1 MSNSTNAWG
10 STIVPRNDKPTYG
23 KKKTD
28 EEKLSAGVDNPV
40 KNEPTAKPVIIP
52 SNPAGGA
59 WDKNVNVLG
68 EIDNVEKSTKS
79 LPQWD
84 TGANFAIRNSLENDF
99 GVSGDRI
106 SYNNGD
112 VLLDGKFLMKA
123 KNNVDGTT
131 YTDSYDDV
139 FGGISDYVKNN
150 GLVAIR
156 DYAAASGTAVNIN
169 WNEAEKTVSLNGV
182 TIKPAAV
189 INGKAYVPKSQID
202 EILAQSRNTSGTS
215 YKNIYDEVKKE
226 QGAGVDRLYSDYVNA
241 EDFSYK
247 PENDPAYLAYMKVY
261 NRALEDE
268 YNQNVAAARFRTGGV
283 GSTAQMQQAA
293 AIKDAAVDNI
303 AAARAQFEQ
312 DAYNRYVNDLSLK
325 RDKYDVARGRMFDD
339 YNMLSSINA
348 ADKQE
353 FYKALEFDRTMQAKD
368 EELGSVKLEND
379 LYKTYGPGYAEME
392 YNDAVRNYK
401 ILEEFAPILA
411 QLEVDTGIL
420 RYVNDKESLKAA
432 LVQRGYTQ
440 SQIDA
445 VMRELD
451 AYNYYVNG

>member
-1 MSNSTNAWG
+1 MSNSNLWG
-10 STIVPRNDKPTYG
+10 STIVPQNNVPTYG
-23 KKKTD
+23 KKKT
-28 EEKLSAGVDNPV
+28 EEERVGVNV
-40 KNEPTAKPVIIP
+40 NNKVENKPTAKPVIIP

-59 WDKNVNVLG
+59 WDKDVNVLG
-68 EIDNVEKSTKS
+68 EIDNVAKSTQS

-84 TGANFAIRNSLENDF
+84 AGAKFGIRNSLQNDF

-106 SYNNGD
+106 GYKDGN

-156 DYAAASGTAVNIN
+156 DYAASSGTAVNIG

-189 INGKAYVPKSQID
+189 INGKAYVPKSQVD
-202 EILAQSRNTSGTS
+202 EILGQNRNTAGTS

-226 QGAGVDRLYSDYVNA
+226 QGAGVDKLYSDYVNS
-241 EDFSYK
+241 EEFSYK

-261 NRALEDE
+261 QKAAEDE
-268 YNQNVAAARFRTGGV
+268 YNRNVASSRFRTGGV

-303 AAARAQFEQ
+303 RAARAQFEQ

-339 YNMLSSINA
+339 IDMMAGINEK
-348 ADKQE
+348 DKQD
-353 FYKALEFDRTMQAKD
+353 FYNALEFDRTMQATD
-368 EELGSVKLEND
+368 EELERAKLEND
-379 LYKTYGPGYAEME
+379 INNQYAPGYAEME
-392 YNDAVRNYK
+392 YGDTVRNYEISK
-401 ILEEFAPILA
+401 NFAPILA
-411 QLEVDTGIL
+411 QLEVNTEL
-420 RYVNDKESLKAA
+420 LKYVSDKESFYNA
-432 LVQRGYTQ
+432 LVQSGYTPEKIK
-440 SQIDA
+440 SIMD
-445 VMRELD
+445 VLD
-451 AYNYYVNG
+451 VYNYYIKG